1 MMKNSSE
8 EKKNKNFK
16 TVINILDSNR
26 ILKEEKERSAR
37 VSKQDQ
43 ESMIRPKENAE
54 DYNQHYYSKPP
65 SLQSQKQSISSIAK
79 EGSQA
84 SKQRIQPAS
93 PSLKSPRHPPSNK
106 ASQISQISHQSNRF
120 SKVDDHGVESRIKP
134 TIQKATH

>member
-1 MMKNSSE
+1 MDYLAHIREVTEHSSEGISNNLSETSKLSGSSMMKNSSE
-8 EKKNKNFK
+8 DKKNKNFK

-43 ESMIRPKENAE
+43 EVMIRPKENAE

-65 SLQSQKQSISSIAK
+65 SLLSQKQSISSIAK

-84 SKQRIQPAS
+84 SK
-93 PSLKSPRHPPSNK
+93 
-106 ASQISQISHQSNRF
+106 
-120 SKVDDHGVESRIKP
+120 
-134 TIQKATH
+134 